1 MRAVADQVND
11 FGPFDAVIH
20 NAGMGYREPRSSET
34 EDGLPQLFA
43 TNTLAPYVLTALIEK
58 PLRLINL
65 SSGMHRSARLNIDDL
80 TWVRQPRGAEAYA
93 ESKLH
98 DVLIVFSVARRWPSV
113 LSNALEP
120 GWVATRM
127 DGPNAPDDLD
137 AGHRTQVWLAVSND
151 KDARVSG
158 QHFYHMPPLAPNA
171 VARSEEAQDRLLEE
185 CQRLSGIIFPP

>member
-1 MRAVADQVND
+1 M
-11 FGPFDAVIH
+11 
-20 NAGMGYREPRSSET
+20 
-34 EDGLPQLFA
+34 
-43 TNTLAPYVLTALIEK
+43 
-58 PLRLINL
+58 
-65 SSGMHRSARLNIDDL
+65 
-80 TWVRQPRGAEAYA
+80 
-93 ESKLH
+93 
-98 DVLIVFSVARRWPSV
+98 

-185 CQRLSGIIFPP
+185 CQRLSGVVFPP